1 MSILS
6 EDDRLSYRVAFLL
19 AVVVLLAVPVPALRI
34 LAVLIIM
41 CYLPAAP
48 FAARTGLSFVS
59 AFGIAVVLSPV
70 LVALP
75 VLGVMSLKLPV
86 DMAVWAIVG
95 IAMAQFLV
103 YGTQGGLSIRP
114 SERKFLIAIVCLLAL
129 AAFLTLWLPSTNPAW
144 RFREDSWFHAAVF
157 NRLSGHGLPAV
168 DPYFSPLRLQYM
180 YFYHVILL
188 TVSTLTGLNPFS
200 TMIVTNFM
208 AIAGCVFGFSFL
220 AGRFAR
226 SRAVRWLGTCLF
238 VLGMNG
244 LFYLF
249 FPIRFA
255 RVLFGET
262 TGREVFDH
270 FFTLSPAGYDTAS
283 RFLAVEQNQ
292 FMLLEKFMLGTALS
306 LTIGLVCVVLG
317 LMAMSRR
324 AGWSWLSLLLYGI
337 GLCGVLFLHLIV
349 GITLVA
355 AIVVTIVAML
365 VFRDRG
371 ESGAAA
377 PVLWHTAVTGVVVAI
392 ALPYLVSIQPE
403 NGMAA
408 AVGFSVRLQQVTGI
422 LACALPVLLPAAW
435 YLLRG
440 ESVRRASGGLSAA
453 GVFAIWAAVVLVM
466 AVLIDLPTN
475 GEIQFSFPLHIAL
488 SALAVGALDRWIVRG
503 SKRVARSAVVYV
515 LLCTIPLNAV
525 FFASAFRDESRFL
538 ITRSESS
545 LYDWISKYSR
555 KEALFLEADDNVR
568 IPVLAAR
575 DLYWGAENYAR
586 SWGYPESELNARR
599 ALRDA
604 VFGSGDIPDELFRHA
619 ARLDRPLYVVLRDV
633 HADAGKQFQ
642 RISGHPRLTGKFM
655 NDSIV
660 VFEVD
665 LRGL

>member
-19 AVVVLLAVPVPALRI
+19 VVVVMLAVPVTALRI
-34 LAVLIIM
+34 LSVLIIM

-70 LVALP
+70 MVALP

-114 SERKFLIAIVCLLAL
+114 AERKYLIAVACLIAL
-129 AAFLTLWLPSTNPAW
+129 TAFLTLWLPSTNPAW
-144 RFREDSWFHAAVF
+144 RFREDSWFHAAVL
-157 NRLSGHGLPAV
+157 NRLAGHGLPAV

-180 YFYHVILL
+180 YFYHVTLL
-188 TVSTLTGLNPFS
+188 TVSTLTGLNSFS

-208 AIAGCVFGFSFL
+208 ALAGCVFGFSFL
-220 AGRFAR
+220 AGRFTQ

-249 FPIRFA
+249 FPIRLA

-270 FFTLSPAGYDTAS
+270 FLTLSPAGYDTAS
-283 RFLAVEQNQ
+283 RFLSVEHNQ

-317 LMAMSRR
+317 LIAMSRR
-324 AGWSWLSLLLYGI
+324 GGWGWLSLMLYGI
-337 GLCGVLFLHLIV
+337 ALCGVLFLHLIV
-349 GITLVA
+349 GITLAA
-355 AIVVTIVAML
+355 AIVVTIAAVL

-371 ESGAAA
+371 ENGEMGQ
-377 PVLWHTAVTGVVVAI
+377 VLWQAAVTAVMVAI
-392 ALPYLVSIQPE
+392 ALPYLISIQPE
-403 NGMAA
+403 NGLVA
-408 AVGFSVRLQQVTGI
+408 AVGFSVRLPQVIGV
-422 LACALPVLLPAAW
+422 LACVLPALLPAVW

-440 ESVRRASGGLSAA
+440 ESPRLASGGFSAS
-453 GVFAIWAAVVLVM
+453 GVLAIWAAAVLVM

-475 GEIQFSFPLHIAL
+475 TEILFSFPLHIAL
-488 SALAVGALDRWIVRG
+488 SALAVGALDHWVVRG
-503 SKRVARSAVVYV
+503 TARAARSAVVYV
-515 LLCTIPLNAV
+515 LLCTIPLNTV
-525 FFASAFRDESRFL
+525 FFASAFRDDSRFV
-538 ITRSESS
+538 ITGSESS

-555 KEALFLEADDNVR
+555 KEALFLEADDTVR

-575 DLYWGAENYAR
+575 DLYWGAESFAR
-586 SWGYPESELNARR
+586 NWGYPEAEMSARL

-604 VFGSGDIPDELFRHA
+604 VFGTGDIPDDLFRHA

-633 HADAGKQFQ
+633 HADGGKQFQ
-642 RISGHPRLTGKFM
+642 RISRHPRLTGKFM

-660 VFEVD
+660 VFEVN
-665 LRGL
+665 LKGL